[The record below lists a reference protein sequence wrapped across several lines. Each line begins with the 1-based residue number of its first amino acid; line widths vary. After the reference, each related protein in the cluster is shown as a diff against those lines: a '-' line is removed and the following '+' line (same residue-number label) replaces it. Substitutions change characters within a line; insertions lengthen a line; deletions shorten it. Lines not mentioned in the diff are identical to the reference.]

1 MLRTTFA
8 LLILPACASAVLAQA
23 PVVEIKQDVSVVGL
37 AWSADGKRLASAWQ
51 DGMIRITEFPSGK
64 EIAKLTIG
72 VPVTGLV
79 FSADG
84 KILGLKSGAKDGPL
98 MVWDV
103 ATQKKLRELSYQG
116 YLCNQL
122 AFSPDGQNFV
132 AAGPGDHMV
141 WQHIKGSGYGSR
153 MANVPEGSSAAV
165 APNGSIT
172 AWCNPQGSVQL
183 HHVDQRKHLHMKIGP
198 TRAIAFSPDAS
209 LLAAASTDKTIRLLA
224 VQGGGEVRKFEG
236 LREPANLLH
245 FSGNGKVL
253 AAASAGDPVVRLWDV
268 ATARQRRRLAAT
280 SAGVRALA
288 LSPDGL
294 TLALAS
300 GNRVYLWNVST
311 RDLGKLGEPVAL
323 SAAEMKTAWHDL
335 ASKDQA
341 QAESAFRKLATAQNH
356 ALEFFKKQVRAIA
369 VPFVDK
375 KAVQKWLSELDNPTF
390 ALRQRASKELAK
402 LGELIQPDL
411 EKYLATKPSLEGSR
425 RAQKLLERLHDPEL
439 TPDRL
444 RCLETIEILEILHTP
459 QAQRLLE
466 EIARDGLINQIRIA
480 AQESLERLKRPG
492 PKKASG
498 T

>member
-224 VQGGGEVRKFEG
+224 VPGGGEVRKFEG

-268 ATARQRRRLAAT
+268 ASGRQRRRLAAT

-444 RCLETIEILEILHTP
+444 RCLKTIEILEILRTP

-466 EIARDGLINQIRIA
+466 EIAQDGLINQIRIA